1 MSTRLIIILLL
12 ILGYAEIKAQRRLV
26 VIDIETM
33 KPITEVNITT
43 ESGIWHSDSLGYI
56 NIPESS
62 KTLIFSHVN
71 YEERLVNLSELRDT
85 VFLISKLLNL
95 KEVIVFGK
103 DKQQRDYRK
112 LNEKMQPDTKELQ
125 MVAAGK
131 NMNGGLNLLGL
142 INYLFPSEKR
152 LSKKEKKKKKLKEI
166 LDKY

>member
-1 MSTRLIIILLL
+1 MSTRLIIIILL

-103 DKQQRDYRK
+103 DKQQHDYRK

>member
-43 ESGIWHSDSLGYI
+43 ENGIWHSDSLGYI
-56 NIPESS
+56 TIPESS

>member
-1 MSTRLIIILLL
+1 M
-12 ILGYAEIKAQRRLV
+12 AQRRLV
-26 VIDIETM
+26 VIDVETL
-33 KPITEVNITT
+33 KPITDVNITT
-43 ESGIWHSDSLGYI
+43 ESGIWHSDSLGFI
-56 NIPESS
+56 NIPEKT
-62 KTLIFSHVN
+62 KTLILSHVN

-103 DKQQRDYRK
+103 DKQQLDYQK
-112 LNEKMQPDTKELQ
+112 LNKIMQPDKKELR

-142 INYLFPSEKR
+142 INYLFPSEKK

>member
-1 MSTRLIIILLL
+1 MSEQ
-12 ILGYAEIKAQRRLV
+12 YQY
-26 VIDIETM
+26 
-33 KPITEVNITT
+33 
-43 ESGIWHSDSLGYI
+43 HSDSLGYI
-56 NIPESS
+56 TIPESS

-103 DKQQRDYRK
+103 DKQQHDYRK

>member
-1 MSTRLIIILLL
+1 MSTRLIIIILL
-12 ILGYAEIKAQRRLV
+12 ILGRAEIKAQRRLV

-56 NIPESS
+56 TIPESS

-103 DKQQRDYRK
+103 DKQQHDYRK
-112 LNEKMQPDTKELQ
+112 LNEKMQPNTKELQ

>member
-112 LNEKMQPDTKELQ
+112 LNEKMQPDKNELQ

>member
-112 LNEKMQPDTKELQ
+112 LNEKMQPDKKELQ